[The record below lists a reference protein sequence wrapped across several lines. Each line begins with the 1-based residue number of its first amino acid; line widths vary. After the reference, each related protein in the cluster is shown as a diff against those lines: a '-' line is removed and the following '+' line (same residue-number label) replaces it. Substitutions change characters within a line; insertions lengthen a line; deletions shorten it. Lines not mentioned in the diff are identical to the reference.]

1 MADASCQRKLKIKV
15 LSSLFSPV
23 GVPGLTDRLPRHA
36 FRNTPYLCNTLL
48 LLLLLLKQTRVG
60 SPDATASLLWS
71 PQGGEWIIAVV
82 NQKTYGDAW
91 GEF

>member
-1 MADASCQRKLKIKV
+1 MPIRQLTGKV
-15 LSSLFSPV
+15 EDTV
-23 GVPGLTDRLPRHA
+23 
-36 FRNTPYLCNTLL
+36 LL

-60 SPDATASLLWS
+60 SPEATASLLRS

>member
-1 MADASCQRKLKIKV
+1 MVYIIIITRV
-15 LSSLFSPV
+15 
-23 GVPGLTDRLPRHA
+23 
-36 FRNTPYLCNTLL
+36 
-48 LLLLLLKQTRVG
+48 LLLLKQTRVG
-60 SPDATASLLWS
+60 SPEATASLLRS

>member
-1 MADASCQRKLKIKV
+1 MTSKQLLGRNDAV
-15 LSSLFSPV
+15 LPQSQWP
-23 GVPGLTDRLPRHA
+23 A
-36 FRNTPYLCNTLL
+36 MLL
-48 LLLLLLKQTRVG
+48 LLLLLLLLTVKQTRVG
-60 SPDATASLLWS
+60 SPEATASLLRS